1 MTNNLFNYAF
11 EAPNLERKKRR
22 KKLAIKFRSGNVF
35 IPTRIPSFF
44 LSLGRKRDE
53 RLRDD
58 NGCRQKDE
66 GRRGKEE

>member
-1 MTNNLFNYAF
+1 MLLRPRIWNEKKEGKTSQSNLD
-11 EAPNLERKKRR
+11 LETFSSRR
-22 KKLAIKFRSGNVF
+22 ES
-35 IPTRIPSFF
+35 SFF

>member
-11 EAPNLERKKRR
+11 EAPNLERKKEGKSSQSNLDLETFSSRR
-22 KKLAIKFRSGNVF
+22 ES
-35 IPTRIPSFF
+35 SFF